1 MVSGPNG
8 CQIQLK
14 QVLRTCAAAANESR
28 HTGTFKLFSTNGHA
42 MEEDAASV
50 YGYVG
55 PGAGAGFALFP
66 NGIHALRSIG
76 PDVEAEVTARG

>member
-1 MVSGPNG
+1 
-8 CQIQLK
+8 
-14 QVLRTCAAAANESR
+14 
-28 HTGTFKLFSTNGHA
+28 